1 MSFIVFIIFV
11 MPISSIL
18 PIACLLVILELFSSN
33 RSFGQV
39 LLNGITFMLLSMR
52 RMELTMKINLKNL
65 VINMGVGFIKIVECP
80 VCYSK
85 P

>member
-1 MSFIVFIIFV
+1 MYSIVFIIFV

-18 PIACLLVILELFSSN
+18 FIACLLVILELFHSHL
-33 RSFGQV
+33 SFDLV
-39 LLNGITFMLLSMR
+39 LLNGITFLLLSLR

-65 VINMGVGFIKIVECP
+65 VINMDADFIKIVECP

-85 P
+85 S